1 MRRSFSQPDPRLA
14 GLLLVLAL
22 LAPCACASAPNTWRA
37 WSADELAT
45 LQADGK
51 AMHIVSYDIHQ
62 PDPAS
67 VLRQRAAPVVPGDP
81 ELRLL
86 LERMAAT
93 LEHAGG
99 VGLAAPQVGISRRVI
114 LVKHGT
120 RPTGQPTRVV
130 AYLNPVIEWSSP
142 ETDDDYEA
150 CLSIDGVGGL
160 VRRARRL
167 RVSSDPVGSGARVV
181 VDYADWDARIL
192 QHEIDHLDGVLFVDK
207 LAGPLLPSEEMR
219 RLRDEGHRQRGWIP
233 PSAEP
238 ER

>member
-1 MRRSFSQPDPRLA
+1 
-14 GLLLVLAL
+14 
-22 LAPCACASAPNTWRA
+22 
-37 WSADELAT
+37 
-45 LQADGK
+45 
-51 AMHIVSYDIHQ
+51 MHIVSYDIHQ

-67 VLRQRAAPVVPGDP
+67 VLRQRAEPVAPDDP
-81 ELRLL
+81 ELTLL
-86 LERMAAT
+86 LERMGAT

-167 RVSSDPVGSGARVV
+167 RVSYDPVGGGPRAAA
-181 VDYADWDARIL
+181 DYAEWDARIL
-192 QHEIDHLDGVLFVDK
+192 QHEIDHLDGVLYVDK
-207 LAGPLLPSEEMR
+207 LAGPLLPSDEMR
-219 RLRDEGHRQRGWIP
+219 RLRDEGHLQRGWLP
-233 PSAEP
+233 PSP
-238 ER
+238 GPGR